1 MLPPMRLLLLAVFC
15 CLVSIVSNAQ
25 RSVGGRVFDGE
36 SRQPLAGATI
46 AVTPDGGG
54 RPRAVASDAEGR
66 FEMEGLGEGRYA
78 VMVSFMGYRADTL
91 QVSAGGANVDLGR
104 IVLIPVSNELGEV
117 EAAVVVRRQEQ
128 RGDTTIFN
136 AAAFKVNPNAT
147 TEDLIKKMPGMQVK
161 DGSIEHG
168 GERVRKVLVDGK
180 EFFGDDPMIAVRNID
195 ANMVDKIEVF
205 DKQSEQSQFTGFN
218 DGNEERTLNILTK
231 TGVRG
236 ARFGQFFGGYG
247 TDGFYE
253 AGVNVSST
261 TDLHRVSLLGGAN
274 NVGKM
279 GFAAY
284 NDGGGGGSVGDNR
297 VASGGVNY
305 VFNREGRL
313 SVETSYFFNRQK
325 TRAESQSHQE
335 YFQESDADPLRVYDS
350 RSESDNSNRGHR
362 ANLRLKWDIDTLN
375 SMVFAPRFNWQGS
388 DSRTSS
394 GGEDVAGGLLFRSTG
409 RTSDSDSRSY
419 SAGGDL
425 TLRHRFAAP
434 RRTISLRLGSNVS
447 NSDSD
452 ANSLNALHSRPGGLA
467 ADTAARELTTSQKTQ
482 SDSRSTSVSARL
494 AYTEPLGRRLALQA
508 AYSAQVS
515 LSSNDRQ
522 VWADSADAVGE
533 AAQFADYRFSRLL
546 SNKKSTRY
554 TTHRAGLD
562 LNFSRGRDF
571 RASVGLDVQ
580 DAILDGDQAYPVEF
594 ETRRSF
600 FSVMPTAELHYRRG
614 RTTNLR
620 LTYRTSSSAPSVSQ
634 LQNVV
639 DVSNIRRYGGGNEN
653 LRQSVTHSLRM
664 HGAANSPE
672 TSRFVFVMA
681 SMQVTSDYIATASYI
696 AAADSVID
704 HGIVLPAGTEYTKPV
719 NLDGSIS
726 ANVNVNGS
734 TPVGWLGSNLN
745 ASLGLNISKRPS
757 LYNGARVTSRTSAFS
772 VGLNLG
778 SSFSENLDF
787 NLGYDASYNVVKSTM
802 AAEADYNYYRHAARA
817 NINCNFFSQRL
828 FVGSDIRH
836 NFTSG
841 MDSFDSNY
849 LTWNAEA
856 GGRFFK
862 GNRGE
867 LRLRVNDILNN
878 SESRNRSVQDASV
891 VTSSSNVIRR
901 YAMLTFVYRIRS
913 TQGGDGRRLGP
924 GRRPGGFGGPGGP
937 PPGGRVAAPIL

>member
-1 MLPPMRLLLLAVFC
+1 MRSILLAVFC
-15 CLVSIVSNAQ
+15 GLAPIVSNAQ
-25 RSVGGRVFDGE
+25 RKVGGRVFDGE
-36 SRQPLAGATI
+36 SRLPLAGATI
-46 AVTPDGGG
+46 AMTPDGGG

-66 FEMEGLGEGRYA
+66 FEMEGLGEGRYE
-78 VMVSFMGYRADTL
+78 VMVSFMGYRPDTL
-91 QVSAGGANVDLGR
+91 HVSAGNADVDLGR
-104 IVLIPVSNELGEV
+104 IALEPVSKELGEV

-147 TEDLIKKMPGMQVK
+147 TEDLIRKMPGMKVK

-195 ANMVDKIEVF
+195 ASMVDKIEVF

-236 ARFGQFFGGYG
+236 ARFGQLFGGYG

-261 TDLHRVSLLGGAN
+261 TDVHRVSLLGGLN

-279 GFAAY
+279 GFAAF
-284 NDGGGGGSVGDNR
+284 NDGGGGAAAGDNR

-305 VFNREGRL
+305 VFSREKRL
-313 SVETSYFFNRQK
+313 SVETSYFFNRRK
-325 TRAESQSHQE
+325 TYAESQSHQE
-335 YFQESDADPLRVYDS
+335 YFRESDADPLRVYDS
-350 RSESDNSNRGHR
+350 RSESDNSSEGHR
-362 ANLRLKWDIDTLN
+362 ANLRLKWDIDTIN
-375 SMVFAPRFNWQGS
+375 SIVFAPRFNWQGGE
-388 DSRTSS
+388 SRAFS
-394 GGEDVAGGLLFRSTG
+394 GGEDASGGELFRSTG
-409 RTSDSDSRSY
+409 RTSDSDSRSC
-419 SAGGDL
+419 SVGGDL
-425 TLRHRFAAP
+425 TLRHRFSAP

-452 ANSLNALHSRPGGLA
+452 ANSLNALRSRPGGLA
-467 ADTAARELTTSQKTQ
+467 ADTVAQELTTSQKTE

-494 AYTEPLGRRLALQA
+494 AYTEPLGRHLALQA

-515 LSSNDRQ
+515 LSSNDRR
-522 VWADSADAVGE
+522 VRVDSADAVGP
-533 AAQFADYRFSRLL
+533 AALFADYRFAELL

-571 RASVGLDVQ
+571 RASVGIDVQ
-580 DAILDGDQAYPVEF
+580 GAVLDGDQTYPIEF

-600 FSVMPTAELHYRRG
+600 FSVMPTAELHYRKD

-620 LTYRTSSSAPSVSQ
+620 FTYRTSSSAPSVSQ

-639 DVSNIRRYGGGNEN
+639 DVSDIRRYGGGNEN
-653 LRQSVTHSLRM
+653 LRQSVTHSLRL

-672 TSRFVFVMA
+672 TSRFAFVMA

-696 AAADSVID
+696 ATADSVID
-704 HGIVLPAGTEYTKPV
+704 HGIVLPAGTEYVKPV
-719 NLDGSIS
+719 NLDGSMS

-745 ASLGLNISKRPS
+745 ANVGLSVSKRPG
-757 LYNGARVTSRTSAFS
+757 LYNGARVTSRTSALS
-772 VGLNLG
+772 LGLNLG

-787 NLGYDASYNVVKSTM
+787 NVGYDASYNVVKSTM
-802 AAEADYNYYRHAARA
+802 AAETDYNYYRHAARA
-817 NINCNFFSQRL
+817 SVSCNFFSQHF

-841 MDSFDSNY
+841 MENFDSNY

-878 SESRNRSVQDASV
+878 SESRSRSVQDASV

-913 TQGGDGRRLGP
+913 TQGGDGRHFGP
-924 GRRPGGFGGPGGP
+924 GRGGGPGGR
-937 PPGGRVAAPIL
+937 PPGGRPPVPIR